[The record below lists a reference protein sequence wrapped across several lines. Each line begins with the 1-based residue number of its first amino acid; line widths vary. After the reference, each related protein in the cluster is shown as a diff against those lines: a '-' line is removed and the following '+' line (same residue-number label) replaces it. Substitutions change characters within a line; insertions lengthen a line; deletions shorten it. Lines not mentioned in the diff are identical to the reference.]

1 MTSNNQF
8 KKIVYKAQSTNFSQ
22 CFFPIKPKCS
32 KKGIQAHSIQN
43 RGVLGELAENNHVV
57 VLNAIQDV
65 ENGPRLEFQYVGRN
79 KATTFTGLCNEHDT
93 HLFFPIDNQ
102 PFNISSQEHLFLL
115 SYRSVLRELHAQCRT
130 AIMVQNVYS
139 KGVELGHFDE
149 RKTDYPMKSATV
161 GLMESWAFYN
171 YSCFW
176 AEAYLTQKLEKIH
189 HKIIEIPN
197 TKAKFAVSS
206 VYSLV
211 DNIKIYEN
219 RQIPKCI
226 AFNVFP
232 YKDGIIAIW
241 SYPALQYDHFASHL
255 YELSQTEGEYR
266 KYILSKLIF
275 KYCENFVLAPSFY
288 ESLSEP
294 QIESIKKYYLA
305 NVSVGKADYED
316 KNLFLF

>member
-8 KKIVYKAQSTNFSQ
+8 KRIFYKAQSASFSQ
-22 CFFPIKPKCS
+22 CFFPIEPHCS
-32 KKGIQAHSIQN
+32 KKAIQAHSIQN
-43 RGVLGELAENNHVV
+43 KGVLGKLAENNHVV
-57 VLNAIQDV
+57 VLNAIPDL
-65 ENGPRLEFQYVGRN
+65 ENGPRLEFQYVGRK

-93 HLFFPIDNQ
+93 HLFLPIDNQ

-115 SYRSVLRELHAQCRT
+115 SYRSILRELHAQIHNG
-130 AIMVQNVYS
+130 IMENKVIT
-139 KGVELGHFDE
+139 KGVELSHFDE
-149 RKTDYPMKSATV
+149 RKTDYSMKSST
-161 GLMESWAFYN
+161 GMIESWSFYN

-176 AEAYLTQKLEKIH
+176 TEAYLTQKLEQIH
-189 HKIIEIPN
+189 HKIIGIPN

-211 DNIKIYEN
+211 DNMSIYEN
-219 RQIPKCI
+219 RQISKCI
-226 AFNVFP
+226 ALNVFP

-255 YELSQTEGEYR
+255 HELSQTEGEYR
-266 KYILSKLIF
+266 KYILSKLIL

-288 ESLSEP
+288 ESLSES

-305 NVSVGKADYED
+305 NVPVGKVDYED